1 MLTKKQKNLLIFIN
15 KKIRSSGISPSYE
28 EMKNSLNLK
37 SKSGIHRLISALEER
52 GFVKRLAHKARA
64 LEVVKLPENASAND
78 IFNSF
83 TPSVIKGGLDKNN
96 NKSTDVSVLGSIA
109 AGTPI
114 EAIQQEVDRVA
125 LPEDLQNN
133 GEHYGLKVKGD
144 SMIEAGI
151 ADGDTVII
159 KKVSNVDNGQIA
171 VVLIDDQE
179 ATLKRV
185 RKKGNT
191 IALEAANRNYGTKIY
206 AANRIKIQG
215 KLVSLYRNFHLNSL
229 ININVF

>member
-1 MLTKKQKNLLIFIN
+1 MYKVCSMLTKKQKNLLIFIN

-64 LEVVKLPENASAND
+64 LEVVKLPENASATD
-78 IFNSF
+78 IFNTF

-96 NKSTDVSVLGSIA
+96 NKSTDVSILGSIA

-215 KLVSLYRNFHLNSL
+215 KLVSLYRNFH
-229 ININVF
+229 

>member
-1 MLTKKQKNLLIFIN
+1 MLTKKQKNLLLYIN
-15 KKIRSSGISPSYE
+15 KKIRSSGVSPSYE

-83 TPSVIKGGLDKNN
+83 TPSVIKGGLDKSETRSS
-96 NKSTDVSVLGSIA
+96 KISILGNIA

-114 EAIQQEVDRVA
+114 EAIQQEVDKIE
-125 LPEDLQNN
+125 LPADLQNN
-133 GEHYGLKVKGD
+133 GEHFGLKVRGD

-151 ADGDTVII
+151 NDGDTIII
-159 KKVSNVDNGQIA
+159 KKTQSAENGQIA
-171 VVLIDDQE
+171 VVLIDEQE
-179 ATLKRV
+179 ATLKRI

-191 IALEAANRNYGTKIY
+191 IALEAANKNYDTKIY
-206 AANRIKIQG
+206 ASDRIKIQG
-215 KLVSLYRNFHLNSL
+215 KLVSLYRNFH
-229 ININVF
+229 

>member
-1 MLTKKQKNLLIFIN
+1 MYEVCSMLTKKQKNLLVFIN

-83 TPSVIKGGLDKNN
+83 TPSVIKGGLDKNEET
-96 NKSTDVSVLGSIA
+96 KSTDVSVLGSIA

-151 ADGDTVII
+151 NDGDTVIV
-159 KKVSNVDNGQIA
+159 KKTSNVDSGQIA

-215 KLVSLYRNFHLNSL
+215 KLVSLYRNFH
-229 ININVF
+229 

>member
-1 MLTKKQKNLLIFIN
+1 MLTKKQKNLLLFIN
-15 KKIRSSGISPSYE
+15 KKIRTSGISPSYE
-28 EMKNSLNLK
+28 EMKDSLNLK

-78 IFNSF
+78 IFNTF
-83 TPSVIKGGLDKNN
+83 TPSVIKGGLDKSPNTA
-96 NKSTDVSVLGSIA
+96 SEISILGNIA

-114 EAIQQEVDRVA
+114 EAIQQEVDRVS

-133 GEHYGLKVKGD
+133 GEHYGLRVKGD

-151 ADGDTVII
+151 NDGDTVIV
-159 KKVSNVDNGQIA
+159 KKTTNIESGQIA

-179 ATLKRV
+179 ATLKRI

-191 IALEAANRNYGTKIY
+191 IALEAANKNYGTKIY

-215 KLVSLYRNFHLNSL
+215 KLVSLYRNFH
-229 ININVF
+229 

>member
-1 MLTKKQKNLLIFIN
+1 MLTKKQKNLLVFIN

-83 TPSVIKGGLDKNN
+83 TPSVIKGGIDKNEEA
-96 NKSTDVSVLGSIA
+96 KSTDVSVLGSIA

-151 ADGDTVII
+151 NDGDTVIV
-159 KKVSNVDNGQIA
+159 KKTSNVDSGQIA

-215 KLVSLYRNFHLNSL
+215 KLVSLYRNFH
-229 ININVF
+229 

>member
-15 KKIRSSGISPSYE
+15 KKIRSTGISPSYE

-83 TPSVIKGGLDKNN
+83 TPSVIKGGLDKSKINSS
-96 NKSTDVSVLGSIA
+96 KVSVLGSIA
-109 AGTPI
+109 AGTPV
-114 EAIQQEVDRVA
+114 EAIQHEVDKVA
-125 LPEDLQNN
+125 LPEDLQKN
-133 GEHYGLKVKGD
+133 GEYFGLRVKGD
-144 SMIEAGI
+144 SMIDAGI
-151 ADGDTVII
+151 NNGDTVII
-159 KKVSNVDNGQIA
+159 KKTSTADTGQIA
-171 VVLIDDQE
+171 VVLIDEQE
-179 ATLKRV
+179 ATLKRI

-191 IALEAANRNYGTKIY
+191 IALEAANKNYDTKIY
-206 AANRIKIQG
+206 ASNRIKIQG
-215 KLVSLYRNFHLNSL
+215 RLVSLYRNFH
-229 ININVF
+229 

>member
-1 MLTKKQKNLLIFIN
+1 MLTKKQKNLLMFIN

-83 TPSVIKGGLDKNN
+83 TPSVIKGGLDKNEEA
-96 NKSTDVSVLGSIA
+96 KSTDVSVLGSIA

-151 ADGDTVII
+151 NDGDTVIV
-159 KKVSNVDNGQIA
+159 KKTSNVDSGQIA

-215 KLVSLYRNFHLNSL
+215 KLVSLYRNFH
-229 ININVF
+229 

>member
-15 KKIRSSGISPSYE
+15 KKIRSTGISPSYE

-83 TPSVIKGGLDKNN
+83 TPSVIKGGLDKSKINSS
-96 NKSTDVSVLGSIA
+96 KVSVLGSIA

-114 EAIQQEVDRVA
+114 EAIQHEVDKVA
-125 LPEDLQNN
+125 LPEDLQKN
-133 GEHYGLKVKGD
+133 GEYFGLKVKGD

-151 ADGDTVII
+151 NDGDTVII
-159 KKVSNVDNGQIA
+159 KKASTADTGQIA
-171 VVLIDDQE
+171 VVLIDEQE
-179 ATLKRV
+179 ATLKRI

-191 IALEAANRNYGTKIY
+191 IALEAANKNYDTKIY
-206 AANRIKIQG
+206 ASNRIKIQG
-215 KLVSLYRNFHLNSL
+215 RLISLYRNFH
-229 ININVF
+229 

>member
-1 MLTKKQKNLLIFIN
+1 MLTKKQKNLLVFIN

-83 TPSVIKGGLDKNN
+83 TPSVIKGGLDKNEET
-96 NKSTDVSVLGSIA
+96 KSTDVSVLGSIA

-151 ADGDTVII
+151 NDGDTVIV
-159 KKVSNVDNGQIA
+159 KKTSNVDSGQIA

-191 IALEAANRNYGTKIY
+191 IALEAANRNYGTKMY

-215 KLVSLYRNFHLNSL
+215 KLVSLYRNFH
-229 ININVF
+229 